1 MTFTSYARRCHCETR
16 DFDFD
21 DDRRDQI
28 FLSFFLDLRLFS
40 FLCVVSFS
48 HPARTPGLKRISF
61 ESSTGQTRHASSLY
75 ADATSASCT
84 DSVKTRL
91 PGIIRHVYNTTYRK
105 AKHYRQL
112 TRRCRILQTCHFG
125 RSLLQCVVLVC
136 AVYPTTKTQLPQL
149 DPPVICFTWFRM
161 HNSFIMCCAGVLSYA
176 GDLVTSK
183 VLFVLDTGFDN
194 SPALQDHSLQCENAT
209 VSVVH
214 SALSMIMESM
224 ISFFEL
230 SFHTAPVC
238 LISVLA
244 RKESFLILCYRYL
257 VLGLNPLSDIRGVCA

>member
-1 MTFTSYARRCHCETR
+1 
-16 DFDFD
+16 
-21 DDRRDQI
+21 
-28 FLSFFLDLRLFS
+28 
-40 FLCVVSFS
+40 
-48 HPARTPGLKRISF
+48 
-61 ESSTGQTRHASSLY
+61 
-75 ADATSASCT
+75 
-84 DSVKTRL
+84 
-91 PGIIRHVYNTTYRK
+91 
-105 AKHYRQL
+105 
-112 TRRCRILQTCHFG
+112 
-125 RSLLQCVVLVC
+125 
-136 AVYPTTKTQLPQL
+136 
-149 DPPVICFTWFRM
+149 M

-183 VLFVLDTGFDN
+183 VRLVLDSGFDN